1 MLARQFSVL
10 YGIDSFALRG
20 VYCIIRWSEIN
31 SQEVTTM
38 RKVFNFLLG
47 FMTGALV
54 GGVTALLMAPSS
66 GPELQKRIR
75 TRVDDLIEEGQQAA
89 DARRAELEAQ
99 LEAFKRGESITIA
112 AQ

>member
-1 MLARQFSVL
+1 
-10 YGIDSFALRG
+10 
-20 VYCIIRWSEIN
+20 
-31 SQEVTTM
+31 
-38 RKVFNFLLG
+38 
-47 FMTGALV
+47 
-54 GGVTALLMAPSS
+54 MAPSS